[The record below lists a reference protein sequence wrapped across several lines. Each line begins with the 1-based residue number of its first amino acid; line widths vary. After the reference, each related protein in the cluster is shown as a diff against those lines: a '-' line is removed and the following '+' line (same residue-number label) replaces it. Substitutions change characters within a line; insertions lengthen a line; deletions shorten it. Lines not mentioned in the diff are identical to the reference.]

1 MERNDDVAEL
11 QRQYRNMESNR
22 KAYAEESK
30 RKLFT
35 QQQQME
41 KLRRDNET
49 LKEELAL
56 EQRNTKKT
64 STATQQSILAQ
75 LHDQGDAY
83 TQKIEIE
90 ARNIKMLED
99 QIQLLKQKVLHQ
111 RKHMGGV
118 NAAKENQ
125 QMINKQI
132 RILENRLD
140 KALIKFNE
148 ALAHNKQLRE
158 SIDNLRRERVVFDN
172 IYRKLEKELFEKKK
186 QMANIIELSNLAYEQ
201 RDGAQLE
208 IAAIEQANKKEQEE
222 FYEKLEE
229 LNRQIDAD
237 NKRNKLVAEKTG
249 ASQLSNGQDQ
259 RGEMTMD
266 QERQLKS
273 KVNKGAWNMAKDKV
287 NIQVSIE
294 KVQNFEEAFNRIK
307 AATGISDIEELV
319 KTFIKNEDQN
329 FSLFNYVNEQ
339 TNEIEKLEEQMQQL
353 RDEEQKYT
361 QESGDDVNQHK
372 QLLKDLEIRLQATET
387 MAEKYEMKCQD
398 SQKTI
403 NSLKSGI
410 QSIFNKIE
418 CNSSAMAD
426 MLSDTTVTEANIMQF
441 LGMIEQRTNEILQQF
456 ASMKRAQEVSKGI
469 SQGQT
474 EVDIRTSTPNL
485 MVNILGIG
493 PATPMGG
500 EQLQIN
506 PPNLEDYSS
515 EDESDDSEDQ
525 SRPYTRDE
533 LKSKTLKGI
542 HRRKKDVKSSGV
554 KKGHKKEGKS
564 TRGRD

>member
-1 MERNDDVAEL
+1 MDRNDDVAEL

-30 RKLFT
+30 RKLYT

-41 KLRRDNET
+41 KLRKDNEA

-64 STATQQSILAQ
+64 SSATQQSILAQ
-75 LHDQGDAY
+75 LHDQGDMY

-90 ARNIKMLED
+90 TRNIKMLED

-201 RDGAQLE
+201 RDAAQLE

-222 FYEKLEE
+222 FYEKMEE

-249 ASQLSNGQDQ
+249 ASAPAGGGEQ
-259 RGEMTMD
+259 RGELSID
-266 QERQLKS
+266 EERKLKS

-387 MAEKYEMKCQD
+387 MAEKYEMKCAD

-403 NSLKSGI
+403 NSLKAGI

-441 LGMIEQRTNEILQQF
+441 LGMIEQRTNEILQQY
-456 ASMKRAQEVSKGI
+456 ASMKRVQELSKGNLAGQEVD
-469 SQGQT
+469 
-474 EVDIRTSTPNL
+474 VRTSTPNL

-542 HRRKKDVKSSGV
+542 HRRKKDAKASGV
-554 KKGHKKEGKS
+554 KRGKKDISK
-564 TRGRD
+564 RGRD

>member
-1 MERNDDVAEL
+1 
-11 QRQYRNMESNR
+11 
-22 KAYAEESK
+22 
-30 RKLFT
+30 
-35 QQQQME
+35 
-41 KLRRDNET
+41 
-49 LKEELAL
+49 
-56 EQRNTKKT
+56 
-64 STATQQSILAQ
+64 
-75 LHDQGDAY
+75 
-83 TQKIEIE
+83 
-90 ARNIKMLED
+90 
-99 QIQLLKQKVLHQ
+99 
-111 RKHMGGV
+111 
-118 NAAKENQ
+118 
-125 QMINKQI
+125 
-132 RILENRLD
+132 
-140 KALIKFNE
+140 
-148 ALAHNKQLRE
+148 
-158 SIDNLRRERVVFDN
+158 
-172 IYRKLEKELFEKKK
+172 
-186 QMANIIELSNLAYEQ
+186 
-201 RDGAQLE
+201 
-208 IAAIEQANKKEQEE
+208 
-222 FYEKLEE
+222 
-229 LNRQIDAD
+229 
-237 NKRNKLVAEKTG
+237 
-249 ASQLSNGQDQ
+249 
-259 RGEMTMD
+259 
-266 QERQLKS
+266 
-273 KVNKGAWNMAKDKV
+273 MAKDKV

-403 NSLKSGI
+403 NSLKAGI
-410 QSIFNKIE
+410 QSIFDKIE

-441 LGMIEQRTNEILQQF
+441 LGMIEQRTNEILQQY
-456 ASMKRAQEVSKGI
+456 ATMKRAQELTKGNRE
-469 SQGQT
+469 GQN
-474 EVDIRTSTPNL
+474 EVDVRTSTPNL

-542 HRRKKDVKSSGV
+542 HRRKKDVKSSGT
-554 KKGHKKEGKS
+554 KKGKRDGKS
-564 TRGRD
+564 IRGRD